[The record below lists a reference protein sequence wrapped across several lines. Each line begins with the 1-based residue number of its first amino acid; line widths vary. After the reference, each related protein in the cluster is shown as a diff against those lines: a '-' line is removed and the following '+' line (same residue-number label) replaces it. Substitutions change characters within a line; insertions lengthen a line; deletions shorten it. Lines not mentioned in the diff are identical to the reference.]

1 MKHYAN
7 RNHRKVFFFLFFSSF
22 KTVSFFCLKTQLKT
36 YTNYKNILGYTFM
49 LHLSKLFQLR
59 QIRSKL
65 TTLLDHLPS
74 PNPNPVS
81 LTNVLNLF
89 ETLELLLK
97 GLIFADFDWSW
108 NNFWNRK
115 KLKLFCHLMRAP
127 PLPKLLNTYLGFLK
141 LKTKTWA

>member
-1 MKHYAN
+1 
-7 RNHRKVFFFLFFSSF
+7 
-22 KTVSFFCLKTQLKT
+22 
-36 YTNYKNILGYTFM
+36 M

-97 GLIFADFDWSW
+97 GLIFADFD
-108 NNFWNRK
+108 
-115 KLKLFCHLMRAP
+115 
-127 PLPKLLNTYLGFLK
+127 
-141 LKTKTWA
+141 